1 MAVFDVDK
9 NFEVDNFEKYKSMFI
24 CCFDHLLDDT
34 CFETKKCL
42 HYYRGVGGGGGVRME
57 RENSF

>member
-24 CCFDHLLDDT
+24 CCFDHLLDGT

-42 HYYRGVGGGGGVRME
+42 HYYRGGFRME